1 MYRKIYIQLCQNTLQ
16 EFKCSLNILFCG
28 NNIKLYGRQ
37 IRFIQAK
44 NIFFLGLSLVGFV
57 FSSFTFSSLNKS
69 PDSDRLVCSSSTV
82 TAQFA
87 TNLLKHDPI

>member
-1 MYRKIYIQLCQNTLQ
+1 MATTSNYMEDKFVL
-16 EFKCSLNILFCG
+16 FKLKTF
-28 NNIKLYGRQ
+28 
-37 IRFIQAK
+37 
-44 NIFFLGLSLVGFV
+44 FFLGLSLVGFV